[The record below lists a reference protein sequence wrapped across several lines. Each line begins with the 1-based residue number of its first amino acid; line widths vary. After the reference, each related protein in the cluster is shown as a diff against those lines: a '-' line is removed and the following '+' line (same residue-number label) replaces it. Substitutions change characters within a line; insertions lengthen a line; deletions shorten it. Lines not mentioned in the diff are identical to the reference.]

1 MFTLSGYRSSLL
13 YAATG
18 IAAFFSAFFK
28 IADLDFWW
36 HLKTGQII
44 LEQRA
49 FQHTE
54 IYSFT
59 AAGREYIDHEWLFQ
73 VIQYLIFKVSGPAG
87 IILFKCF
94 LVVGIYLLLARFLVR
109 NQTSFPV
116 ALAVLLLS
124 VSGGRTR
131 FIERPE
137 LFTILFLIATY
148 VWIDDYLRTG
158 NRRRLWPVPFLF
170 LLWSNLHAAVILGLL
185 LQAAFLSG
193 VWIESALKETG
204 YPAHYDIQKRRL
216 VPLILL
222 FVISMLVTGIN
233 PYGYRVL
240 AVPFELTAI
249 IDSGLLHN
257 QEWQQPAPTQL
268 PFFYI
273 CLALTFVLT
282 AVHFRRLH
290 FTNLFW
296 AAFLGYIS
304 MKYVRNVGLFCI
316 FMPVLI
322 APYLGTLS
330 EKASHYSTVVTS
342 SALIFLLYLVFNTP
356 YQFGIGE
363 ASYFPDQIVRFTR
376 EKNLKGN
383 MINSYGFGGY
393 LIWHLYPER
402 KIFIDG
408 RNEVYLPLLE
418 KLIASRA
425 DSRNWKKLLN
435 EYQIEYAL
443 LNYVDDLE
451 RLTVVDQNHSTKITY
466 APFSSTHF
474 PRTNWALVYWDDNG
488 MVLVKRNG
496 LNQKLTSL
504 EYSSVFPEGKFYM
517 ESLVRAGRIEST
529 KAVEELRKKLRED
542 PSCKRASNLLRAI
555 EPAVP

>member
-1 MFTLSGYRSSLL
+1 MFTHSGYRTSLL
-13 YAATG
+13 YTAAG
-18 IAAFFSAFFK
+18 AAAFFSALFK

-36 HLKTGQII
+36 HLKTGQMI

-73 VIQYLIFKVSGPAG
+73 VIQYLIFKASGPAG
-87 IILFKCF
+87 IILFKCL

-109 NQTSFPV
+109 NQASHQV
-116 ALAVLLLS
+116 ALAILLLS
-124 VSGGRTR
+124 IAGGRTR

-137 LFTILFLIATY
+137 LFSILFFIATY
-148 VWIDDYLRTG
+148 LWIDDYLRTG
-158 NRRRLWPVPFLF
+158 NERKLWPVPFLF
-170 LLWSNLHAAVILGLL
+170 LIWTNLHAAVILGLL
-185 LQAAFLSG
+185 LQAAFLAG
-193 VWIESALKETG
+193 VWIESTLKKTG
-204 YPAHYDIQKRRL
+204 YPSHYEVQNRQFLPL
-216 VPLILL
+216 VLL
-222 FVISMLVTGIN
+222 FAVSILITGIN

-257 QEWQQPAPTQL
+257 QEWQQPSLIQL

-273 CLALTFVLT
+273 CLLLTFALT
-282 AVHFRRLH
+282 AISFRRLH
-290 FTNLFW
+290 FPNFLL

-304 MKYVRNVGLFCI
+304 LKYVRNVGLFCVC
-316 FMPVLI
+316 MPLLI
-322 APYLGTLS
+322 APYLRTLS
-330 EKASHYSTVVTS
+330 EKLSRYSVIVIAANVV
-342 SALIFLLYLVFNTP
+342 FLFYLVFNSP

-363 ASYFPDQIVRFTR
+363 ASYFPNRIVRFTK
-376 EKNLKGN
+376 EKNLQGN

-402 KIFIDG
+402 KVFIDG

-425 DSRNWKKLLN
+425 DNRSWKKLLS
-435 EYQIEYAL
+435 EYHIEYAL

-451 RLTVVDQNHSTKITY
+451 RLTVVDQNHKTTITY

-474 PRTNWALVYWDDNG
+474 PRAVWALVYWDDNG
-488 MVLVKRNG
+488 MVFIKRNG
-496 LNQKLTSL
+496 LNHELNSL
-504 EYSSVFPEGKFYM
+504 EYTSIFPEGRFYQ
-517 ESLVRAGRIEST
+517 ESLVRAGRIDRT
-529 KAVEELRKKLRED
+529 KAVDELRRKLRED
-542 PSCKRASNLLRAI
+542 PSCKRASNLLHAI
-555 EPAVP
+555 ERAVP